1 MIGREGH
8 RRLILL
14 TLVITGFA
22 ALLRMAFVLAVLA
35 SSRLTP
41 PERPWSPDASAA
53 QYPTGYLMNDSGT
66 YLDPAHEALRG
77 HLAGIGTLLRPPGY
91 PAFLALLGTSPGAVL
106 VAQAL
111 LGALIAAAG
120 VLLTYML
127 TQDVSLSGGA
137 GLVLAVSPTGI
148 GLTGLIMADLL
159 LSVVFAIGLSLLV
172 ASVRYRRTGW
182 LHLAGLVFGLGV
194 LVKPVLFAWAPFSVL
209 VAWLVAGGSL
219 RFAPI
224 RAIMLFVVLQLAPAG
239 IWAACNYARDGV
251 FTVSSIGPIT
261 ARLYL
266 GSQTM
271 AWARAHHRPD
281 AAAVTRLRADAW
293 KQLDSLWQLDSLDAP
308 REQIRWAKA
317 TTLQILR
324 ANPKAAVHA
333 YLDNLNGSTGGEA
346 WSYFPSELVSYPAAH
361 GALKRLARLEAETR
375 RLGRWL
381 LLACVAAAITTIV
394 LARQR
399 PLPQLAL
406 DVCALAVPML
416 FFLVFSG
423 ITSLTGP
430 RIMYP
435 ASAAAVAMG
444 AVALRGMGG
453 LRAPARREMVGS
465 AGMPE

>member
-1 MIGREGH
+1 MIRREEH
-8 RRLILL
+8 RRLTLR

-22 ALLRMAFVLAVLA
+22 ALLRVTFVLAVLA

-41 PERPWSPDASAA
+41 PERPWSPDASAPK
-53 QYPTGYLMNDSGT
+53 YPTGYLTNDSPT
-66 YLDPAHEALRG
+66 YLEPAHEALRG
-77 HLAGIGTLLRPPGY
+77 NLAGIGTLNRPPGY
-91 PAFLALLGTSPGAVL
+91 PAFLAILGTSPEAVL

-127 TQDVSLSGGA
+127 TQDVSLSSGA

-159 LSVVFAIGLSLLV
+159 LGVVFAIGLSLLV

-182 LHLAGLVFGLGV
+182 LHVAGLLFGLGV

-209 VAWLVAGGSL
+209 LAWLVAGGTM

-224 RAIMLFVVLQLAPAG
+224 RAIVLFLVLQLAPAG
-239 IWAACNYARDGV
+239 IWATCNYVRYGV

-271 AWARAHHRPD
+271 AWAQVHRRPD
-281 AAAVTRLRADAW
+281 AAAVTRLQTDAW

-333 YLDNLNGSTGGEA
+333 YLDNLNRSTGGEA
-346 WSYFPSELVSYPAAH
+346 WYYFPGQLVSYPAAH
-361 GALKRLARLEAETR
+361 GALERLARLEAGTR

-381 LLACVAAAITTIV
+381 LLACVAMAMTTIV

-399 PLPQLAL
+399 PRPQLAL
-406 DVCALAVPML
+406 DVCALAAPIL

-423 ITSLTGP
+423 ITFWTGP
-430 RIMYP
+430 RTVHP
-435 ASAAAVAMG
+435 ASIAAVAMG
-444 AVALRGMGG
+444 AVALRGIGA
-453 LRAPARREMVGS
+453 LRAPARGEMVGS
-465 AGMPE
+465 TGVPA